1 VSRRTIVLLVVMGAV
16 WVVAFFYLF
25 RGSSGVTTIQQ
36 ENTVDFVS
44 LVSRIH
50 IDPDLKKMVIENTP
64 EDLPRVFNPVK
75 LAFGKEAAD
84 TLIVTLPALN
94 YSFLGFIK
102 TDDGVRIFLSD
113 GKKRFEISGKRPVF
127 EKYVVTYVSSL
138 GVLVLDVENGRF
150 FSIR

>member
-1 VSRRTIVLLVVMGAV
+1 
-16 WVVAFFYLF
+16 
-25 RGSSGVTTIQQ
+25 
-36 ENTVDFVS
+36 
-44 LVSRIH
+44 
-50 IDPDLKKMVIENTP
+50 MVIENTP
-64 EDLPRVFNPVK
+64 EDLPRVFSPVK

-113 GKKRFEISGKRPVF
+113 GKKRFEISGENPVF

-150 FSIR
+150 FQ